1 MKINYVYIYEGGEN
15 LKEKEIIRNLKN
27 GENAYIEYIVST
39 YYDEIYCYLCR
50 KLGNETE
57 AEDVTQEVFTKFFA
71 NIHSYQERGKLKH
84 YLLKMATN
92 ASNDVFRKSKPVISF
107 DEAGDLQDWNL
118 SPSELLEQ
126 KEEAERVKRALQIL
140 SVQQREVIIL
150 RFYHELPFWDIAR
163 ITDSNLSTVKT
174 RYRRGM
180 AQLKKILK

>member
-1 MKINYVYIYEGGEN
+1 MR
-15 LKEKEIIRNLKN
+15 EKDIIRNLKN
-27 GENAYIEYIVST
+27 GEHEYISYIVSE
-39 YYDEIYCYLCR
+39 YYDEIYRYLCR

-107 DEAGDLQDWNL
+107 EEAGELQDGSL
-118 SPSELLEQ
+118 SPLELSEQ
-126 KEEAERVKRALQIL
+126 KEEAARIKKALQEL
-140 SVQQREVIIL
+140 SVLQREVIIL

-180 AQLKKILK
+180 AQLKKILEVDYER